1 MSLILMGGFLGILQ
15 WECFLCS
22 TFLRSFFKQK
32 KLMIWTFI
40 LEPHEWSKQNPLL
53 IFHWHFLM
61 CFIFKILISYVKKNH
76 IDQLTYCLLTSLLDA
91 ITASSSFSFFL
102 HKYKFLYNC
111 WHILNLFPNFGTPCP
126 PLQSLSDFQLY
137 F

>member
-61 CFIFKILISYVKKNH
+61 CFIFKILISYVKKKSH
-76 IDQLTYCLLTSLLDA
+76 WSTDLLSVNQF
-91 ITASSSFSFFL
+91 IGCYNCFFFFFFFL

>member
-1 MSLILMGGFLGILQ
+1 
-15 WECFLCS
+15 
-22 TFLRSFFKQK
+22 
-32 KLMIWTFI
+32 MIWTFI

-91 ITASSSFSFFL
+91 ITASSSFSFF
-102 HKYKFLYNC
+102 YISISFF
-111 WHILNLFPNFGTPCP
+111 ITAGIF
-126 PLQSLSDFQLY
+126 
-137 F
+137 